1 MPFDMVV
8 EGFEKFVKVLTKITT
23 DYRGNARLSASHVME
38 DMAREM
44 KTITPVDEGTMRG
57 TIHVVGPEWIGNNM
71 EGAWVAGGPAAT
83 YTVRQHEDLSLKH
96 RVGQAKFITTVT
108 DARMP
113 EVFDAI
119 DKGIIKEK

>member
-1 MPFDMVV
+1 MFDIVV
-8 EGFEKFVKVLTKITT
+8 TGIKEVLVGLGKVTRE
-23 DYRGNARLSASHVME
+23 YRGNTRVGASHVME

-44 KTITPVDEGTMRG
+44 KTITPVDEGIMRG
-57 TIHVVGPEWIGNNM
+57 TIHVVGPEWIGNNL

-83 YTVRQHEDLSLKH
+83 YTVRQHEDLTLKH

-113 EVFDAI
+113 EVYEAI
-119 DKGIIKEK
+119 NNNIIKGK